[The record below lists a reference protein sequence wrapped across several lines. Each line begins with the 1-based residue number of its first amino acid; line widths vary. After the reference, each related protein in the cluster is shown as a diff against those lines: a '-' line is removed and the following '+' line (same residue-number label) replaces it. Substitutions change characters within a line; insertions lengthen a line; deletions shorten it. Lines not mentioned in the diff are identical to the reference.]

1 MVIFFDIDG
10 TLIDE
15 TQNMPA
21 SAREAI
27 RDAKENGHI
36 CMINTGRA
44 ANMVS
49 EDLRRMAGMDGYLFG
64 CGTMIEYRGEI
75 LYHKTFTVPE
85 AEDIIEGLRRYQ
97 IDAVLEGVSHTF
109 CPYPEETFSVEFRR
123 FSEKWLQDGY
133 QCSTWEKAAGHFDK
147 FYSYMGDKKKRDG
160 FMEEFGDR
168 LDFIDREKGYY
179 EVTPR
184 GFSKA
189 SGMERMA
196 GILQFT
202 MKDTVAIGDSN
213 NDLSMLKCAGRAVAM
228 AKSSA
233 EVLKT
238 ADFITTD
245 VNNDGIRNAL
255 KWLGAI

>member
-1 MVIFFDIDG
+1 MSSIPLLLQSV
-10 TLIDE
+10 TTSRCRL
-15 TQNMPA
+15 
-21 SAREAI
+21 
-27 RDAKENGHI
+27 
-36 CMINTGRA
+36 
-44 ANMVS
+44 S
-49 EDLRRMAGMDGYLFG
+49 EEEF
-64 CGTMIEYRGEI
+64 
-75 LYHKTFTVPE
+75 
-85 AEDIIEGLRRYQ
+85 
-97 IDAVLEGVSHTF
+97 LEK
-109 CPYPEETFSVEFRR
+109 PN
-123 FSEKWLQDGY
+123 D
-133 QCSTWEKAAGHFDK
+133 
-147 FYSYMGDKKKRDG
+147 YMGDKKKRDG

-233 EVLKT
+233 EVLKM